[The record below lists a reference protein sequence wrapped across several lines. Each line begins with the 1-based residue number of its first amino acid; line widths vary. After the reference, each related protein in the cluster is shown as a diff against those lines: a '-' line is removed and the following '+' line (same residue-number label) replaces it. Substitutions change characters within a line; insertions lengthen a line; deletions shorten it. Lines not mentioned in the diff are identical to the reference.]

1 MQITARDIKEMGFS
15 KKFNGYEI
23 DEVRNFL
30 EMVAVEYE
38 KLVLENTEL
47 KEATKK
53 AEREIEMFRQKDE
66 NLNKILLTAQ
76 SFAENERKRIQ
87 QESELRIK
95 ETELTIRTMIEESAR
110 QKARLESEVQALI
123 LKRNDFIRRYFSLM
137 EDQKRFF
144 SELQSADA
152 VYMQQNETRTAENQS
167 VTTIPVTSSPSATK
181 DSIPV
186 SPTIPDDTDIDRIV
200 EEKIVEERKDIFQ
213 KKDENGSF

>member
-23 DEVRNFL
+23 EEVRNFL
-30 EMVAVEYE
+30 EMVATEFE

-76 SFAENERKRIQ
+76 SFAENERQRIQ

-95 ETELTIRTMIEESAR
+95 ETELTIRTMLEESAR
-110 QKARLESEVQALI
+110 QKARLEAEVQALL
-123 LKRNDFIRRYFSLM
+123 LKRNDFIRRFLSLM
-137 EDQKRFF
+137 DDQKKFF
-144 SELQSADA
+144 TDLQNSDSA
-152 VYMQQNETRTAENQS
+152 YIQQQGTTTVPPTAAASPVESTAGQ
-167 VTTIPVTSSPSATK
+167 TVTSRVAH
-181 DSIPV
+181 
-186 SPTIPDDTDIDRIV
+186 DDTDIDRIV
-200 EEKIVEERKDIFQ
+200 EEKIVEEKKDIFQ
-213 KKDENGSF
+213 KRDENGSY

>member
-30 EMVAVEYE
+30 EMVATEYE

-76 SFAENERKRIQ
+76 SFAENERQRIQ

-95 ETELTIRTMIEESAR
+95 ETELTIRTMLEESAR
-110 QKARLESEVQALI
+110 QKARLESEVQTLI
-123 LKRNDFIRRYFSLM
+123 LKRNDFIRRFLSLM
-137 EDQKRFF
+137 DDQKKFF
-144 SELQSADA
+144 SDLQNSDAAFIQQHTSAPA
-152 VYMQQNETRTAENQS
+152 TSPVKPVET
-167 VTTIPVTSSPSATK
+167 VTSNVATPSAC
-181 DSIPV
+181 
-186 SPTIPDDTDIDRIV
+186 DDTDIDRIV
-200 EEKIVEERKDIFQ
+200 DEKIVEERKDIFQ
-213 KKDENGSF
+213 KRDENGSY

>member
-23 DEVRNFL
+23 EEVRNFL
-30 EMVAVEYE
+30 EMVATEFE

-76 SFAENERKRIQ
+76 SFAENERQRIQ

-95 ETELTIRTMIEESAR
+95 ETELTIRTMLEESAR
-110 QKARLESEVQALI
+110 QKARLEAEVQALL
-123 LKRNDFIRRYFSLM
+123 LKRNDFIRRFLSLM
-137 EDQKRFF
+137 DDQKKFF
-144 SELQSADA
+144 TDLQNSDSA
-152 VYMQQNETRTAENQS
+152 YIQQQGTTTVPPTAAASPVESTAGQ
-167 VTTIPVTSSPSATK
+167 TVTSLVAH
-181 DSIPV
+181 
-186 SPTIPDDTDIDRIV
+186 DDTDIDRIV
-200 EEKIVEERKDIFQ
+200 EEKIVEEKKDIFQ
-213 KKDENGSF
+213 KRDENGSY